1 MDVWAIGFL
10 NEKVRIFVRST
21 NPAEIITQMKA
32 GEILAPVRID
42 DKGGNIRLLGDMTYE
57 VMSD

>member
-10 NEKVRIFVRST
+10 NEKARIFVRST
-21 NPAEIITQMKA
+21 NPAEIIAQMKA
-32 GEILAPVRID
+32 GEIIAPVRIE
-42 DKGGNIRLLGDMTYE
+42 DKSENIRLLGDMTYE